1 MKTIA
6 INTKRRI
13 YKELINN
20 RFENLTIPNFI
31 TYFTLAFALSGI
43 YLLLNGHFLLGAL
56 LLWTVCDIFDT
67 LDGFI
72 AKKFNMFSPLGADL
86 DSLVDVITFLIPPF
100 LISLQ
105 LGNTF
110 LLIAAF
116 FFVFCG
122 IFRLARFNVEKT
134 PQGVVVGLQASIA
147 AHLIYLSLLINIP
160 PSFLSF
166 VFIIL
171 SFLMIVPIKT
181 NGKYSLYLTALLVP
195 LNIILIVIKLL

>member
-31 TYFTLAFALSGI
+31 TYFTLAFSLSGI

-67 LDGFI
+67 LDGFV

-86 DSLVDVITFLIPPF
+86 DSLVDVFAFLVPPF

-147 AHLIYLSLLINIP
+147 AHLIYLSLLITIP

-181 NGKYSLYLTALLVP
+181 NEKYSLYLTALLVP

>member
-1 MKTIA
+1 MNAIA
-6 INTKRRI
+6 INIKNI
-13 YKELINN
+13 IHAGLFDNQFK
-20 RFENLTIPNFI
+20 NLTIPNLI
-31 TYFTLAFALSGI
+31 TYFTLMFSLFGI
-43 YLLLNGHFLLGAL
+43 HLLVSSQFLLGAL
-56 LLWTVCDIFDT
+56 LLWTICDIFDT
-67 LDGFI
+67 LDGFV
-72 AKKFNMFSPLGADL
+72 AKKFKMFSPLGADL
-86 DSLVDVITFLIPPF
+86 DSLVDVFAFLVPPF

-134 PQGVVVGLQASIA
+134 PQGIVVGLQASIA
-147 AHLIYLSLLINIP
+147 AHLICLSLLINIP

-166 VFIIL
+166 VYIIL
-171 SFLMIVPIKT
+171 SFSMIMPIKT
-181 NGKYSLYLTALLVP
+181 NGKYSLYLTALLIP